1 MDSGRSHRQ
10 AIVCGLDYLAVDLLP
25 LRRVAEAGVVEGD
38 ASSRSARGLH
48 ILPNPGSIYMYT
60 QGGGLGVE
68 EGVTGC
74 RLMTQLSGHVTPV
87 M

>member
-38 ASSRSARGLH
+38 ASSRTVRGLR
-48 ILPNPGSIYMYT
+48 ILPNLGSTYIPK
-60 QGGGLGVE
+60 GEALV
-68 EGVTGC
+68 
-74 RLMTQLSGHVTPV
+74 
-87 M
+87 